1 MSICLHIIL
10 SVTQGL
16 QLGLYRKSSRAR
28 ANALNWDGAW
38 VCDEHEEETM
48 GGVKEGVEASEVRGV
63 TEPNP
68 VALLYGF
75 PTAPLANVRTD
86 ADIMLMELCV
96 CVCVV
101 EEGCGRVERWPN
113 LRVLRPGF

>member
-1 MSICLHIIL
+1 
-10 SVTQGL
+10 
-16 QLGLYRKSSRAR
+16 
-28 ANALNWDGAW
+28 
-38 VCDEHEEETM
+38 M

-113 LRVLRPGF
+113 LRVLRPGC